1 MRTVSGQQEVF
12 LVADT
17 EILHSITTEG
27 FRLPT
32 TDSQIEVENLSH
44 AYRTRRALDNI
55 SFCISCGEIFG
66 ILGPNGS
73 GKTTLFRILST
84 LMPVTS
90 GSVRILGHDL
100 ATEVKAIRHLLGV
113 VFQHPGLDT
122 KLTVVENLR
131 HHGHLYGLAGKTLRY
146 RISEL
151 LEHFGLADRA
161 TERVEILSGGLQR
174 RVEIAKALLHSPRV
188 LLLDEPT
195 SGLDVVARRQLSD
208 YLCALAQTENILVL
222 FTTHLLDDAE
232 ACDRV
237 GILDTGKLVALGEP
251 DELKA
256 QVGGDV
262 VLIESMDNENLC
274 TAIAERFGIST
285 VLTDNQ
291 LRVECE
297 RGHEFVRDVVAAF
310 PDEVQSVRFGKPTL
324 EDVFVKL
331 TGNPFVERKD
341 TEN

>member
-1 MRTVSGQQEVF
+1 MENT
-12 LVADT
+12 L
-17 EILHSITTEG
+17 
-27 FRLPT
+27 
-32 TDSQIEVENLSH
+32 EVENLSH
-44 AYRTRRALDNI
+44 AYQERRALDNVN
-55 SFCISCGEIFG
+55 FRVSCGEIFG
-66 ILGPNGS
+66 LLGPNGS

-113 VFQHPGLDT
+113 VFQQPGLDE

-151 LEHFGLADRA
+151 LEHFGLAERA

-174 RVEIAKALLHSPRV
+174 RVEIAKAVLHSPRI

-195 SGLDVVARRQLSD
+195 SGLDVVARRQLND
-208 YLCALAQTENILVL
+208 TLEVLARTENILVL
-222 FTTHLLDDAE
+222 LTTHLLDDAE
-232 ACDRV
+232 VCDRV
-237 GILDTGKLVALGEP
+237 GILDIGELVALGEP

-262 VLIESMDNENLC
+262 VLIESMDTENLC
-274 TAIAERFGIST
+274 TAIAERFGVST

-291 LRVECE
+291 LRVACE

-310 PDEVQSVRFGKPTL
+310 PDEIQSVRFGRPTL

-331 TGNPFVERKD
+331 TGNPFVQ
-341 TEN
+341 

>member
-1 MRTVSGQQEVF
+1 MENR
-12 LVADT
+12 
-17 EILHSITTEG
+17 
-27 FRLPT
+27 
-32 TDSQIEVENLSH
+32 IEVENLSH
-44 AYRTRRALDNI
+44 AYRTRRALDNV
-55 SFCISCGEIFG
+55 SFDVSCGEIFG
-66 ILGPNGS
+66 LLGPNGS

-113 VFQHPGLDT
+113 VFQQPGLDV

-131 HHGHLYGLAGKTLRY
+131 HHGHLYGLAGKRLRY
-146 RISEL
+146 RIWEL
-151 LEHFGLADRA
+151 LEHFGLAERA
-161 TERVEILSGGLQR
+161 RERVEILSGGLQR
-174 RVEIAKALLHSPRV
+174 RVEIAKAVLHSPRI

-195 SGLDVVARRQLSD
+195 SGLDVVMRRQLND
-208 YLCALAQTENILVL
+208 TLGVLARTGNILVL
-222 FTTHLLDDAE
+222 LTTHLLDDAE
-232 ACDRV
+232 VCDRV
-237 GILDTGKLVALGEP
+237 GILDAGKLVALGAP

-274 TAIAERFGIST
+274 TAIAERFGVST

-291 LRVECE
+291 LRVACK
-297 RGHEFVRDVVAAF
+297 RGHVFVRDVVAAF
-310 PDEVQSVRFGKPTL
+310 PDEIQSVRFGRPTL

-331 TGNPFVERKD
+331 TGNPFVQ
-341 TEN
+341 